1 MLVKT
6 SQIKTLKKPSGF
18 IVLEGVNGAGK
29 SSLLKKISKYLK
41 SKNKQYLLTR
51 EPGSGSLG
59 KDLRELVLNNTE
71 KLPALSELF
80 LFAAD
85 RNYHVNKII
94 LPALKKNKLVIS
106 DRYYYST
113 TAFQGYGRKINLKS
127 INIINQLAIE
137 GLKPDLVL
145 LLDLDPMIGL
155 QRNRQSDKDR
165 DSFEEEELSFHQ
177 KIRQGFLKQAKSLPE
192 KFIILDASQSADQ
205 VWKSTKKI
213 LDLYLLQ
220 IKTVK

>member
-1 MLVKT
+1 MLVKP
-6 SQIKTLKKPSGF
+6 SQIKSLKKPNGF
-18 IVLEGVNGAGK
+18 IVIEGVNGAGK

-41 SKNKQYLLTR
+41 SKKKQFLLTR
-51 EPGSGSLG
+51 EPGSGALG

-71 KLPALSELF
+71 KLPPLAELF

-94 LPALKKNKLVIS
+94 LPALKKKKLVIS

-113 TAFQGYGRKINLKS
+113 TAFQGYGRKIDLKS
-127 INIINQLAIE
+127 INVINQLAIE
-137 GLKPDLVL
+137 DLQPDLVL
-145 LLDLDPMIGL
+145 LLDLDPLIGL
-155 QRNRQSDKDR
+155 QRNRKSDKER

-192 KFIILDASQSADQ
+192 KFVLIDASQSADQ
-205 VWKSTKKI
+205 VWKNTKKI
-213 LDLYLLQ
+213 LDLYLHQLKT
-220 IKTVK
+220 IK